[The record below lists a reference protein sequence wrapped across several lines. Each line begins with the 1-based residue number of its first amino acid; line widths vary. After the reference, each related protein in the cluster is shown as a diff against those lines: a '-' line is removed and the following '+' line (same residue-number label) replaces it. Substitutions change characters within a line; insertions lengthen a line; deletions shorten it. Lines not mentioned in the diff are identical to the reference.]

1 MNARTRRRLGPGALL
16 AVLMLTAMQPASA
29 ASENSGVIHD
39 KDFEN
44 SFHLEAGVGCAFP
57 LDVVGT
63 NGIIHTK
70 EWLDSEGKTSRF
82 FFAGKGVI
90 LTYTNVTTGESVTI
104 KTAGS
109 VSHVTVDPDDGTVTL
124 ELIGHNGLIMF
135 PTDVPAGPTTTQY
148 IGRVV
153 LTIDTNGVGTIQSVS
168 GSERD
173 ICAELS

>member
-1 MNARTRRRLGPGALL
+1 MAA
-16 AVLMLTAMQPASA
+16 LMLTAIQPASA

-39 KDFEN
+39 KDYQNGF
-44 SFHLEAGVGCAFP
+44 SLPAGVGCAFP
-57 LDVVGT
+57 LAFVGT

-70 EWLDSEGKTSRF
+70 EWLDSAGNTSRF

-90 LTYTNVTTGESVTI
+90 LTYTNLATGKSVTI

-109 VSHVTVDPDDGTVTL
+109 VSHTTVNPDGTVTL

-135 PTDVPAGPTTTQY
+135 PTDVPAGPSTTQY

-153 LTIDTNGVGTIQSVS
+153 LTIDTNGVGTIQSTS
-168 GSERD
+168 GSQRD
-173 ICAELS
+173 ICAELT

>member
-16 AVLMLTAMQPASA
+16 AALMLTAIQPANA

-39 KDFEN
+39 KDYTNGFT
-44 SFHLEAGVGCAFP
+44 SVAGESCAFP
-57 LDVVGT
+57 LKAVGT

-70 EWLDSEGKTSRF
+70 EWVDSDGNLSRV
-82 FFAGKGVI
+82 FFAGKGVN
-90 LTYTNVTTGESVTI
+90 LTYTNLDTGKSVTI

-109 VSHVTVDPDDGTVTL
+109 VINTTVNADGTATL
-124 ELIGHNGLIMF
+124 ELMGHNGLSLF
-135 PTDVPAGPTTTQY
+135 PSDVPAGPSTKLH

-153 LTIDTNGVGTIQSVS
+153 FTVDVTGVFTVLSVS

-173 ICAELS
+173 ICAELAN

>member
-1 MNARTRRRLGPGALL
+1 MNARTKRRLGPGALL
-16 AVLMLTAMQPASA
+16 AVLMLAAIQPASA

-39 KDFEN
+39 KDFVN
-44 SFHLEAGVGCAFP
+44 GGSFPAGVACAFP
-57 LDVVGT
+57 LDFAGT

-70 EWLDSEGKTSRF
+70 EWVDSEGNTSRF

-90 LTYTNVTTGESVTI
+90 LTYTNVTTGKSVTI

-109 VSHVTVDPDDGTVTL
+109 VSNATFNPDGTITL

-153 LTIDTNGVGTIQSVS
+153 LTIDANGVGTVQSVS

-173 ICAELS
+173 ICAELAG